1 MERDGFAITVER
13 RGTSSGIALRL
24 LSHPRVHVQSAK
36 DHTEGETAP
45 RGVGRRDWTLRTVR
59 TEGGWGSPHK
69 LLFLIIPEEPQVL
82 ITVGGK
88 SVDFLLDTG
97 ATYSVIMEAPGP
109 LSPQSAFIMPLSRRT
124 K

>member
-24 LSHPRVHVQSAK
+24 LRHPRVHVQSAK

-45 RGVGRRDWTLRTVR
+45 RGVGCRDWTLRTVR
-59 TEGGWGSPHK
+59 TEGGWGFPHK
-69 LLFLIIPEEPQVL
+69 LLFLIIPEESQVL

-97 ATYSVIMEAPGP
+97 ATYSVITEAPGP
-109 LSPQSAFIMPLSRRT
+109 LSPQSTTVMG
-124 K
+124 